1 MTTFPLPLLSIA
13 VLAPVV
19 GAIAVA
25 RTGAVRLARLLAML
39 SVLTGLAASLAA
51 LWLVV
56 PQRGTM
62 AEPWEFPLLGAAA
75 PLLAADTLGCLALSL
90 IASLALFT
98 ITLAPRRDLE
108 RRELARMLLLLA
120 AISLAYSSNHLLLL
134 LGGWGLASMLVATV
148 SHKEADGEAASRATL
163 LMRIV
168 LTGGFGALAA
178 AVFLLGREG
187 AAAGLLSPYALHLL
201 SKTPMSGG
209 EVTFALL
216 MMAVLFTKGIFPFH
230 SWVVTAFDRGS
241 LLTSNLFVSAH
252 LGAFVIAKV
261 AIPVMPFMARRALP
275 LLSDVAL
282 FTMCYMAVLAV
293 RERSPRRILALL
305 FVGQAS
311 SILVGLESAT
321 EAGVTGALVHW
332 MVVAVAVT
340 SLASVLRLLEV
351 RVGSRLGTTEFL
363 GLANRFPR
371 LAVFFLIAGLALVG
385 LPGTLGFCAEDLLI
399 HGTLESHP
407 QLGVAL
413 PVATALFAFHMLRL
427 FSKLF
432 LGRQTA
438 GPGLVPD
445 AVARERVGLTA
456 LIAFLVLFG
465 IAPEWIVDRQASA
478 AIPLVEELRIAQAL
492 LR

>member
-1 MTTFPLPLLSIA
+1 MNMFPLPLLSIA
-13 VLAPVV
+13 VLAPVA
-19 GAIAVA
+19 GAIAVF
-25 RTGAVRLARLLAML
+25 RTPPVRVARLLAML
-39 SVLTGLAASLAA
+39 SVLAGLAASLSA
-51 LWLVV
+51 LWLVI

-62 AEPWEFPLLGAAA
+62 AEPWVFPLLGAAE
-75 PLLAADTLGCLALSL
+75 PLLAADTMSCIGLSL
-90 IASLALFT
+90 IASLGLLT
-98 ITLAPRRDLE
+98 IVVSPRRDLE
-108 RRELARMLLLLA
+108 RRELMRMLLLLA
-120 AISLAYSSNHLLLL
+120 AVSLVYAANHMLLL
-134 LGGWGLASMLVATV
+134 LGGWGLAAMLMMA
-148 SHKEADGEAASRATL
+148 GRATL
-163 LMRIV
+163 LMRVV
-168 LTGGFGALAA
+168 LATGLASLA
-178 AVFLLGREG
+178 GAVFLVARD
-187 AAAGLLSPYALHLL
+187 ASAAGVVSPFSLHLL
-201 SKTPMSGG
+201 SKASLSGG
-209 EVTFALL
+209 ELSFALL
-216 MMAVLFTKGIFPFH
+216 MIAVLFTKGMFPFH

-252 LGAFVIAKV
+252 LGAFLIAKV
-261 AIPVMPFMARRALP
+261 AIPVMPGMARRALP

-282 FTMCYMAVLAV
+282 FTMCYMALLAL

-332 MVVAVAVT
+332 MVVAVSITALV
-340 SLASVLRLLEV
+340 AVLRLLEV
-351 RVGSRLGTTEFL
+351 RVGSRLDSAEFL

-413 PVATALFAFHMLRL
+413 PIATALFAFHMLRL

-432 LGRQTA
+432 LGKRTSDLA
-438 GPGLVPD
+438 LAPD

-456 LIAFLVLFG
+456 LIAFLVLSG
-465 IAPEWIVDRQASA
+465 IAPKWIVDRQASA
-478 AIPLVEELRIAQAL
+478 AIALVEELRIAQTL
-492 LR
+492 PR